1 MNKQQVQRKGR
12 TGERIAKEGLVRGLQ
27 RKETGEKIAK
37 EGDWSEDCKGRTGER
52 IAKEGLVRGF

>member
-1 MNKQQVQRKGR
+1 M
-12 TGERIAKEGLVRGLQ
+12 IAKEGLVRGLQ